1 MVFADDDKSSC
12 HNLQKQEI
20 TICTENP
27 PENQP
32 VYLKEKIKECKPAHK
47 LVSPCV
53 LDLKMVTCQRL
64 LILLFLEMASPSS
77 CPHHCDCSPSDQ
89 NPLKVDCSFRE
100 LTTLPHLPS
109 TTQEL
114 YLQENKLET
123 IHSGAFD
130 NLQML
135 KVINLSSNPWHCD
148 CRILYLRNWLEDQ
161 MESMCTSD
169 VTCFTPPSLRK
180 RPVSELKR
188 NELPPCSTSQ
198 RLCSDFLFND
208 APLFI
213 LVLITV
219 VLCGFLM
226 TRKTKFKV
234 EVYRN
239 STKIQSTLPST
250 SYQLKRRMGRGSSN
264 SSLLV
269 TVVH

>member
-1 MVFADDDKSSC
+1 
-12 HNLQKQEI
+12 
-20 TICTENP
+20 
-27 PENQP
+27 
-32 VYLKEKIKECKPAHK
+32 
-47 LVSPCV
+47 
-53 LDLKMVTCQRL
+53 MVTCQVL
-64 LILLFLEMASPSS
+64 LILLFLESVTASS
-77 CPHHCDCSPSDQ
+77 CPHHCACSPSDQ
-89 NPLKVDCSFRE
+89 TPLKVDCSFRE

-109 TTQEL
+109 STQEL

-161 MESMCTSD
+161 MESMRISH
-169 VTCFTPPSLRK
+169 VRCFTPPSLHK
-180 RPVSELKR
+180 RPISELRK
-188 NELPPCSTSQ
+188 NELPSCSTSQ
-198 RLCSDFLFND
+198 KLCSDFLLND

-219 VLCGFLM
+219 LLCGFLM

-234 EVYRN
+234 EVCRS
-239 STKIQSTLPST
+239 STKIHSILPST
-250 SYQLKRRMGRGSSN
+250 SYQLKRRMGRGTSN

-269 TVVH
+269 TIVH